1 MSLSLHKC
9 RRQCYDWASKT
20 SGSKGGVATQIM
32 DPELREINTRWYGHA
47 LNLIVGGT
55 VRQSKSMHDALDNTH
70 QISKLLKLSS
80 KRDLS
85 VLAHQTR
92 ANTRDAMLP
101 LPKTLSY
108 SVDRAGGIKCL
119 WKVLGSERYVGR
131 VRYIELRDQTANYIF
146 SLPDADKVTTS
157 LPSC

>member
-1 MSLSLHKC
+1 MTTVFVRMSLSLHKC

-20 SGSKGGVATQIM
+20 SGSEGGVATQIM

-47 LNLIVGGT
+47 KYPT
-55 VRQSKSMHDALDNTH
+55 TKARAQTWP
-70 QISKLLKLSS
+70 
-80 KRDLS
+80 S

-92 ANTRDAMLP
+92 ANTRDAMFP

-108 SVDRAGGIKCL
+108 SVSRAGGPTCPRKL
-119 WKVLGSERYVGR
+119 HGSERYVGR
-131 VRYIELRDQTANYIF
+131 VRYIELRDQSANYIC
-146 SLPDADKVTTS
+146 SLPDADKETTS